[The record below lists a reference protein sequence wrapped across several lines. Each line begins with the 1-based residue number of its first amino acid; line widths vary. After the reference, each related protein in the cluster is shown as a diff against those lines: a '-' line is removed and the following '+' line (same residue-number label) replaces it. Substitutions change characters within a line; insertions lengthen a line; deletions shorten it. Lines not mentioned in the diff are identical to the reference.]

1 VRVVAPL
8 LLALALAALASGC
21 GQTGVAQGGD
31 VSQGKQLFVSRC
43 GGCHR
48 LQDAGTQGQQGP
60 DLDGAFAGVREQGF
74 RVSTI
79 KQVVYDQIYHAAA
92 PMPQKLVTGSDA
104 ASVAAYIASVAG
116 TGPAKEG
123 AAPTLTG
130 TTESFGNGGNGNG
143 GGGGGSGGGGGTSG
157 GAAQGANLF
166 ESYGCSSCHSLS
178 GAKLTGPPLNGLSG
192 SKVTLS
198 TGQSVTADDAYL
210 LESILDPDAKIVQG
224 FPKGIMSATIRPH
237 SVPQA
242 KANALV
248 AFIKS
253 KK

>member
-1 VRVVAPL
+1 VR
-8 LLALALAALASGC
+8 LLASGIVALAMTVLVSGC
-21 GQTGVAQGGD
+21 GQTGVAKGGD
-31 VSQGKQLFVSRC
+31 VSQGKQLFVSKC

-74 RVSTI
+74 RLSTI

-104 ASVAAYIASVAG
+104 SSVAAYVASVAG

-130 TTESFGNGGNGNG
+130 TTESFDNG
-143 GGGGGSGGGGGTSG
+143 GGGGQSGGSAGG
-157 GAAQGANLF
+157 GAAQGASLF
-166 ESYGCSSCHSLS
+166 ESYGCSGCHSLS
-178 GAKLTGPPLNGLSG
+178 GAKLTGPPLNGLFG

-198 TGQSVTADDAYL
+198 TGQTVTADEAYL
-210 LESILDPDAKIVQG
+210 VESIVEPDAKIVQG

-237 SVPQA
+237 SVPEA
-242 KANALV
+242 KAKALV
-248 AFIKS
+248 DFIKS